1 MDIKRQ
7 VLRQMHNNKEIKK
20 IKIFSSVPMMG
31 GMIFMLILGYGL
43 FLFVAIHKPAREQI
57 LFNPIFCIIFC
68 FFTII
73 SATFAFIYTAR
84 RWFTLLVIDSRGIKT
99 SLFHFFYRKVIPWDN
114 VKEIL
119 YYERLSPFIF
129 ITDGESLQNLTYEE
143 IIKRKDVLQISLTSK
158 LYKMISS
165 YSSKPILGLTQE
177 KIDFLKLEK

>member
-1 MDIKRQ
+1 
-7 VLRQMHNNKEIKK
+7 MHNNKEIKK

-31 GMIFMLILGYGL
+31 GMIFMLILSYGL
-43 FLFVAIHKPAREQI
+43 FLFVMLYEPARIQMLDNPWYI
-57 LFNPIFCIIFC
+57 VIMSLFTVIA
-68 FFTII
+68 
-73 SATFAFIYTAR
+73 ATFAFIYTAR

>member
-31 GMIFMLILGYGL
+31 GMIFMLILSYGL
-43 FLFVAIHKPAREQI
+43 FLFVMLYEPARIQMFENLLSLVI
-57 LFNPIFCIIFC
+57 LCIG
-68 FFTII
+68 TIGLSTI
-73 SATFAFIYTAR
+73 AFIYTAR
-84 RWFTLLVIDSRGIKT
+84 RWFTLLVIDSKGIRT
-99 SLFHFFYRKVIPWDN
+99 SLFHFFYRKVIPWEN

-177 KIDFLKLEK
+177 KVDFLKLEK